1 MEQLHFKLNNQ
12 QKQKQKNL
20 IFNLLLV
27 TTMKNYIDL
36 TNTATYE
43 AVATTLIEYGYNGE
57 TIDFAFDIYWLND
70 WTLENLLYWKGID
83 EEEFLET
90 AWLLEDEEEDE

>member
-1 MEQLHFKLNNQ
+1 
-12 QKQKQKNL
+12 
-20 IFNLLLV
+20 
-27 TTMKNYIDL
+27 MKNYIDL

-43 AVATTLIEYGYNGE
+43 AVATTLIEYGYNEE
-57 TIDFAFDIYWLND
+57 TIDFAFSIYWLND

-83 EEEFLET
+83 EDEFLET